1 MVCSIF
7 TIIFVQGY
15 WIYFTWKNKESEFSL
30 AVQQSLQIVAQ
41 EVQERELS
49 DYTARYNNL
58 VDSLGT
64 PDQSDFLN
72 IFLFLDEDQPNNLL
86 TYFAYGLLKEQY
98 SVAPYLNPQLGTA
111 SSVADFRS
119 VRNTTIVNKK
129 DFFDRENSL
138 ISSIEKINRVERMN
152 IYDQYQRNTFLDYSS
167 NLPIHRRVSIEELD
181 FLLSRELL
189 DKDIHT
195 DYEFGIFNDGLATKI
210 TSNNYVDQLEGPR
223 YSTPIFLDQEGVGM
237 YELVVTFP
245 KKDAYVFSSVF
256 GIGALTVLLTLFIVL
271 VSSTALYQIIRQKK
285 LSEIKTDFINNM
297 SHEFKTPIATINLA
311 LDAITNPKTIG
322 SETNVKKYVGMIREE
337 NQRMLKQVENVLRIS
352 QLEKSKDPIV
362 MKLVHLH
369 PLIEEAIKHV
379 KLLLESKNGS
389 IKYNYK
395 ATHDAFLGNAN
406 HFTNVIIN
414 ILDNAIKYTEEAPN
428 ILIDTWTENQQLYI
442 SITDHGFGMSPASQR
457 MIFEKF
463 YRETSGDV
471 HNIKGHG
478 LGLAYVKKIIDLH
491 HGQIELKSKSG
502 EGSTFTLVLP
512 LNKETSN

>member
-1 MVCSIF
+1 MVSSIF

-30 AVQQSLQIVAQ
+30 AVQQSLQIVAK

-58 VDSLGT
+58 IDSLGN
-64 PDQSDFLN
+64 PDQSDFMN
-72 IFLFLDEDQPNNLL
+72 IFLFLDEDEPNNLIS
-86 TYFAYGLLKEQY
+86 YFTYGLLKEQY
-98 SVAPYLNPQLGTA
+98 NVTPYLNPQLGTA
-111 SSVADFRS
+111 SSVADFKS
-119 VRNTTIVNKK
+119 VRNTTIVNKN

-138 ISSIEKINRVERMN
+138 ISSIERINRVERMN

-167 NLPIHRRVSIEELD
+167 NLPVHRRVSVEELD
-181 FLLSRELL
+181 FLLNRELL
-189 DKDIHT
+189 DKDIQT
-195 DYEFGIFNDGLATKI
+195 EYEFGIYNDGLATKI
-210 TSNNYVDQLEGPR
+210 ISNNYVDQLEGPR
-223 YSTPIFLDQEGVGM
+223 YSTPIFMDQEGVGM

-256 GIGALTVLLTLFIVL
+256 GIGALTVLLTFFIVL
-271 VSSTALYQIIRQKK
+271 VSSTALYQIIKQKK

-322 SETNVKKYVGMIREE
+322 SETSVKKYVGMIREE
-337 NQRMLKQVENVLRIS
+337 NHRMLKQVENVLRIS
-352 QLEKSKDPIV
+352 QLEKSKDPIL
-362 MKLVHLH
+362 MKLIHLK
-369 PLIEEAIKHV
+369 PLVEEAISHV
-379 KLLLESKNGS
+379 KLLLESKQGT
-389 IKYNYK
+389 IKLEYK
-395 ATHDAFLGNAN
+395 ATQDAFMGNAN

-414 ILDNAIKYTEEAPN
+414 ILDNAIKYTEDAPE
-428 ILIDTWTENQQLYI
+428 IFIRTWTEKQELYM
-442 SITDHGFGMSPASQR
+442 SITDHGFGMSAAAQR

-463 YRETSGDV
+463 YRETAGDV

-478 LGLAYVKKIIDLH
+478 LGLAYVKKIMDLH
-491 HGQIELKSKSG
+491 HGQIQLKSKPG

-512 LNKETSN
+512 LNKAH